1 MSHRMGWKRH
11 SGVVLALAAGALL
24 LTGCGTPNTRTVT
37 LQIHSLPEGAA
48 ILQNGAVVG
57 TTPTTVTYN
66 AAAQFGAGQCITV
79 QLLTAQ
85 WASGATSAVA
95 PTLCPAT
102 GYSQQYTFL
111 RPAGVAGAEVDARIA
126 AGNQAASAARY
137 AADAA
142 TADANARA
150 IEDTINNAANNY
162 IKPQPA
168 YSYPQ
173 YTKPQIT
180 QPTRCKTTAGFG
192 SLDTVCQK

>member
-1 MSHRMGWKRH
+1 MSLRMRWKRG
-11 SGVVLALAAGALL
+11 SGVALALAACALL
-24 LTGCGTPNTRTVT
+24 VTGCGMSNARTVT

-66 AAAQFGAGQCITV
+66 ATAQFDAGQCITV
-79 QLLTAQ
+79 QPLTAH

-142 TADANARA
+142 AADANARA
-150 IEDTINNAANNY
+150 IEDAINNAANNY
-162 IKPQPA
+162 SKPQPT

-173 YTKPQIT
+173 YTPPPIT
-180 QPTRCKTTAGFG
+180 QPTRCRTTAGFG